1 MVSKLLIALGFLLII
16 VTITSCQSSGLGKT
30 CERFGMTTEYV
41 DVIAVDHEVL
51 DKAYTQTRFKCVP
64 KTRYKSGR

>member
-1 MVSKLLIALGFLLII
+1 MKIVLLISSLFL
-16 VTITSCQSSGLGKT
+16 TGCMSGGLGKT
-30 CERFGMTTEYV
+30 CEKFGMDTQYV
-41 DVIAVDHEVL
+41 EVIAVDHEVL

>member
-1 MVSKLLIALGFLLII
+1 MKLVILSLSLIFTG
-16 VTITSCQSSGLGKT
+16 CMSSGLGKT
-30 CERFGMTTEYV
+30 CEKFQMDTQYV
-41 DVIAVDHEVL
+41 EVIAVDHEVL

>member
-1 MVSKLLIALGFLLII
+1 MRLLIVLSSLIL
-16 VTITSCQSSGLGKT
+16 TGCMSNGLGKT
-30 CERFGMTTEYV
+30 CEKFGMSTEYV
-41 DVIAVDHEVL
+41 EVIAVDHEVL